1 MNLVKIEAHVD
12 VANPNQTEA
21 LRTFLNALGNQE
33 LAQGEPKAATFRR
46 TKKLEK
52 VEDIEVKDA
61 EEVSAAVETKEVEE
75 VEEVEEVKQ
84 VQSFDAPTTQEAV
97 IDITEVRALLA
108 TKVGG
113 HRDAIKDKLAELD
126 AKNVTSLKVESYPDF
141 IGFLNSLS

>member
-33 LAQGEPKAATFRR
+33 LAQGEPKAATVRR

-61 EEVSAAVETKEVEE
+61 EEVSAAVETEE
-75 VEEVEEVKQ
+75 VEEVRQ
-84 VQSFDAPTTQEAV
+84 VQSFDAPATQEAV

>member
-1 MNLVKIEAHVD
+1 M
-12 VANPNQTEA
+12 
-21 LRTFLNALGNQE
+21 
-33 LAQGEPKAATFRR
+33 R

-61 EEVSAAVETKEVEE
+61 EEVSAAVETEE
-75 VEEVEEVKQ
+75 VEEVRQ
-84 VQSFDAPTTQEAV
+84 VQSFEAPATQEAI

>member
-1 MNLVKIEAHVD
+1 MNLAKIEIHVD

-33 LAQGEPKAATFRR
+33 LAQGEPKAATVRR

-61 EEVSAAVETKEVEE
+61 EEVPAVVETEE
-75 VEEVEEVKQ
+75 VEEVRQ
-84 VQSFDAPTTQEAV
+84 VQSFDAPATQEAV

>member
-1 MNLVKIEAHVD
+1 MNLAKIEIHVD
-12 VANPNQTEA
+12 VENPIQTEA

-33 LAQGEPKAATFRR
+33 LAQGEPKAATVRR

-61 EEVSAAVETKEVEE
+61 EEVSAAVETEE
-75 VEEVEEVKQ
+75 VEEVRQ
-84 VQSFDAPTTQEAV
+84 VQSFEAPATQEAI

>member
-33 LAQGEPKAATFRR
+33 LAQGEPKAATVRR

-61 EEVSAAVETKEVEE
+61 EEVSAAVETEE
-75 VEEVEEVKQ
+75 VEEVRQ
-84 VQSFDAPTTQEAV
+84 VQSFEAPATQEAV

>member
-33 LAQGEPKAATFRR
+33 LAQGEPKASTVRR

-61 EEVSAAVETKEVEE
+61 EEVSAAVETEE
-75 VEEVEEVKQ
+75 VEEVRQ
-84 VQSFDAPTTQEAV
+84 VQSFDAPATQEAV

-108 TKVGG
+108 TKVGV

>member
-1 MNLVKIEAHVD
+1 MNLAKIEIHVD
-12 VANPNQTEA
+12 VENPIQTEA

-33 LAQGEPKAATFRR
+33 LAQAEPKAATVRR

-52 VEDIEVKDA
+52 AEDIEVKGA
-61 EEVSAAVETKEVEE
+61 EEVSAAVETEE
-75 VEEVEEVKQ
+75 VEEVRQ
-84 VQSFDAPTTQEAV
+84 VQSFDAPATQEAV

-108 TKVGG
+108 TKVGA

-141 IGFLNSLS
+141 MGFLNSLS

>member
-1 MNLVKIEAHVD
+1 MNLVKIEAQID
-12 VANPNQTEA
+12 VANPIQTEA
-21 LRTFLNALGNQE
+21 LRTFLNALGNQD
-33 LAQGEPKAATFRR
+33 LAQGEPKAATVRR

-52 VEDIEVKDA
+52 VEDIEVKEA
-61 EEVSAAVETKEVEE
+61 EEVSAAVETEE
-75 VEEVEEVKQ
+75 VEEVEEVRQ
-84 VQSFDAPTTQEAV
+84 VQSFDAPATQEEV

>member
-12 VANPNQTEA
+12 VENPNQTEA

-33 LAQGEPKAATFRR
+33 LAQEEPKAATVRR

-52 VEDIEVKDA
+52 VEDIEVKDI
-61 EEVSAAVETKEVEE
+61 EEVSTAAETEE
-75 VEEVEEVKQ
+75 VEEAEEVKQ
-84 VQSFDAPTTQEAV
+84 VQSFDAPATQKAV

>member
-1 MNLVKIEAHVD
+1 MNLAKIEIHVD
-12 VANPNQTEA
+12 VENPIQTEA

-33 LAQGEPKAATFRR
+33 LAQGEPKAATVRR

-52 VEDIEVKDA
+52 VEDLEVKDA
-61 EEVSAAVETKEVEE
+61 EEVSAAVETEE
-75 VEEVEEVKQ
+75 VEGVRQ
-84 VQSFDAPTTQEAV
+84 VQSFDAPATQEAV

>member
-1 MNLVKIEAHVD
+1 MNLAKIEIHVD
-12 VANPNQTEA
+12 VENPNQTEA

-33 LAQGEPKAATFRR
+33 LAQGEPKAATVRR

-52 VEDIEVKDA
+52 VEDLEVKEA
-61 EEVSAAVETKEVEE
+61 EEVPAAVETEE
-75 VEEVEEVKQ
+75 VEEVEEVRQ
-84 VQSFDAPTTQEAV
+84 VQSFDAPATQEAV
-97 IDITEVRALLA
+97 INITEVRALLA

>member
-33 LAQGEPKAATFRR
+33 LAQGEPKAATVRR

-61 EEVSAAVETKEVEE
+61 EEVSAAVETEE
-75 VEEVEEVKQ
+75 VEEVRQ
-84 VQSFDAPTTQEAV
+84 VQSFDAPVTQEAV

>member
-33 LAQGEPKAATFRR
+33 LAQGEPKAATVRR

-61 EEVSAAVETKEVEE
+61 EEVSAAVETEE
-75 VEEVEEVKQ
+75 VEEVRQ
-84 VQSFDAPTTQEAV
+84 VQSFEVPATQEAV

>member
-33 LAQGEPKAATFRR
+33 LAQGEPKAATVRR

-61 EEVSAAVETKEVEE
+61 EEVSAAVETEE
-75 VEEVEEVKQ
+75 VEEVRQ
-84 VQSFDAPTTQEAV
+84 VQSFEAPATQEAI

>member
-12 VANPNQTEA
+12 VANPNQNEA

-33 LAQGEPKAATFRR
+33 LAQEEPKAATVRR

-52 VEDIEVKDA
+52 VEDIEVKDV
-61 EEVSAAVETKEVEE
+61 EEVSAAVETEE
-75 VEEVEEVKQ
+75 VEEVRQ
-84 VQSFDAPTTQEAV
+84 VQSFDAPATQEAV

>member
-1 MNLVKIEAHVD
+1 MNLAKIEIHVD
-12 VANPNQTEA
+12 VENPNQTEA

-33 LAQGEPKAATFRR
+33 LAQGEPKAATVRR

-52 VEDIEVKDA
+52 VEDIEVKEA
-61 EEVSAAVETKEVEE
+61 KEVPAVVETEE
-75 VEEVEEVKQ
+75 VEEDRQ
-84 VQSFDAPTTQEAV
+84 VQSFDAPATQEAV

>member
-1 MNLVKIEAHVD
+1 MNLAKIEIHVD
-12 VANPNQTEA
+12 VENPNQTEA

-33 LAQGEPKAATFRR
+33 LAQGEPKAATVRR

-61 EEVSAAVETKEVEE
+61 EEVPAVVETEE
-75 VEEVEEVKQ
+75 VEEVRQ
-84 VQSFDAPTTQEAV
+84 VQSFDAPATQEAV

-141 IGFLNSLS
+141 IGFLNSLSY

>member
-1 MNLVKIEAHVD
+1 MNLAKIEIHVD
-12 VANPNQTEA
+12 VENPNQTEA

-33 LAQGEPKAATFRR
+33 LAQGEPKAATVRR

-61 EEVSAAVETKEVEE
+61 EEVSAAVETEE
-75 VEEVEEVKQ
+75 VEEVRQ
-84 VQSFDAPTTQEAV
+84 VQSFEAPATQEAI

>member
-1 MNLVKIEAHVD
+1 MNLAKIEIHVD
-12 VANPNQTEA
+12 VENPIQTEA

-33 LAQGEPKAATFRR
+33 LAQAEPKAATVGRA
-46 TKKLEK
+46 KKLEK

-61 EEVSAAVETKEVEE
+61 EEVSAAVETEDVAEVR
-75 VEEVEEVKQ
+75 Q
-84 VQSFDAPTTQEAV
+84 VQSFDAPTPKEAV

-108 TKVGG
+108 TKVGA

-141 IGFLNSLS
+141 MGFLNSLS

>member
-33 LAQGEPKAATFRR
+33 LAQGEPKAATVRR

-61 EEVSAAVETKEVEE
+61 EEVSAAVET
-75 VEEVEEVKQ
+75 EEVEEVKQ
-84 VQSFDAPTTQEAV
+84 VQSFEAPATQEAV

>member
-1 MNLVKIEAHVD
+1 MNLAKIEIHVD
-12 VANPNQTEA
+12 VENPNQTEA

-33 LAQGEPKAATFRR
+33 LAQGEPKAATVRR

-52 VEDIEVKDA
+52 VEDIEVKEA
-61 EEVSAAVETKEVEE
+61 EEVSAAVETEE
-75 VEEVEEVKQ
+75 VEEVRQ
-84 VQSFDAPTTQEAV
+84 IQSFDAPVTQEAV

>member
-12 VANPNQTEA
+12 VADPNQTEA

-33 LAQGEPKAATFRR
+33 LAQGEPKAATVRR

-61 EEVSAAVETKEVEE
+61 EEVSAAVETEE
-75 VEEVEEVKQ
+75 VEEVRQ
-84 VQSFDAPTTQEAV
+84 VQSFEAPATQEAV

>member
-33 LAQGEPKAATFRR
+33 LAQEEPKAATVRR

-52 VEDIEVKDA
+52 VEDIEVKEA
-61 EEVSAAVETKEVEE
+61 EEVSAAVETEE
-75 VEEVEEVKQ
+75 VEEVRQ
-84 VQSFDAPTTQEAV
+84 VQSFDAPATQEAV

-126 AKNVTSLKVESYPDF
+126 AKNVTSLKVENYPDF

>member
-1 MNLVKIEAHVD
+1 MNLAKIEIHVD
-12 VANPNQTEA
+12 VENPIQTEA

-33 LAQGEPKAATFRR
+33 LAQTEPKATTVRR

-52 VEDIEVKDA
+52 AEDIEVKDA
-61 EEVSAAVETKEVEE
+61 EEVSAAVETEE
-75 VEEVEEVKQ
+75 VEEVRQ
-84 VQSFDAPTTQEAV
+84 VQSFDAPATQEAV

-108 TKVGG
+108 TKVGS

-141 IGFLNSLS
+141 MWFLNSLS

>member
-1 MNLVKIEAHVD
+1 MNLAKIEIHVD
-12 VANPNQTEA
+12 VENPIQTEA

-33 LAQGEPKAATFRR
+33 LAQAEPKAATVRR

-61 EEVSAAVETKEVEE
+61 EEVSAAVETEDVEE
-75 VEEVEEVKQ
+75 VRQ
-84 VQSFDAPTTQEAV
+84 VQSFDAPTPKEAV

-108 TKVGG
+108 TKVGV

-141 IGFLNSLS
+141 MGFLNSLS

>member
-33 LAQGEPKAATFRR
+33 LAQGEPKAATVRR

-61 EEVSAAVETKEVEE
+61 EEVPAVVETEE
-75 VEEVEEVKQ
+75 VEEVRQ
-84 VQSFDAPTTQEAV
+84 VQSFDAPATQEAV

-141 IGFLNSLS
+141 IRFLNSLS

>member
-1 MNLVKIEAHVD
+1 MNLAKIEIHVD
-12 VANPNQTEA
+12 VENPIQTEA

-33 LAQGEPKAATFRR
+33 LAQAEPKAATVRR

-61 EEVSAAVETKEVEE
+61 EEVSAAVEVEE
-75 VEEVEEVKQ
+75 VRQ
-84 VQSFDAPTTQEAV
+84 VQSFDAPATQEAV

-108 TKVGG
+108 TKVGA

-141 IGFLNSLS
+141 IWFLNSLS

>member
-1 MNLVKIEAHVD
+1 MNLAKIEIHVD
-12 VANPNQTEA
+12 VENPIQTEA

-33 LAQGEPKAATFRR
+33 LAQAEPKAATVRR

-61 EEVSAAVETKEVEE
+61 EEVSAAVEVEE
-75 VEEVEEVKQ
+75 VRQ
-84 VQSFDAPTTQEAV
+84 VQSFDAPATQEAV

-108 TKVGG
+108 TKVGA

-141 IGFLNSLS
+141 MWFLNSLS

>member
-1 MNLVKIEAHVD
+1 MNLAKIEIHVD
-12 VANPNQTEA
+12 VENPIQTEA

-33 LAQGEPKAATFRR
+33 VAQQEPKAATVRR

-61 EEVSAAVETKEVEE
+61 EEISAAVETEETEKVEE
-75 VEEVEEVKQ
+75 VQ
-84 VQSFDAPTTQEAV
+84 IQDAPTPKEAV

-108 TKVGG
+108 TKVGA

-141 IGFLNSLS
+141 MGFLNSLS

>member
-1 MNLVKIEAHVD
+1 MNLVKIEAQID
-12 VANPNQTEA
+12 VANPIQTEA
-21 LRTFLNALGNQE
+21 LRTFLNALGNQD
-33 LAQGEPKAATFRR
+33 LAQGEPKAATVRR

-52 VEDIEVKDA
+52 VEDIEVKEA
-61 EEVSAAVETKEVEE
+61 EEVSAAVETEE
-75 VEEVEEVKQ
+75 VEEVRQ
-84 VQSFDAPTTQEAV
+84 VQSFDAPATQEAV